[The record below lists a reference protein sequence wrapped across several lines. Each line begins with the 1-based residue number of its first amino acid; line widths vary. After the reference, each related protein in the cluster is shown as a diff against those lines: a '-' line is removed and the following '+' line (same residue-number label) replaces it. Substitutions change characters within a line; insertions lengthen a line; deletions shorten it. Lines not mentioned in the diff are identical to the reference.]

1 LETPKTNAGMLT
13 EKFMMNNFW
22 ENSPNQICNLT
33 TQQYNKLYQ
42 QIHSLIRRRNLIEFL
57 NEKEED
63 ESVPAETVVGQV
75 SVSSANGE
83 TAGLTDEQIKLI
95 KWFMRL
101 AIELQ
106 ECDYTTESV
115 MSIDVEAWMN
125 DYYENGLTS
134 FQAIMEDESNA

>member
-1 LETPKTNAGMLT
+1 MIDKQKIRQILDDNSNDSGDNCREFTRAEIDKTI
-13 EKFMMNNFW
+13 ED
-22 ENSPNQICNLT
+22 IYNLV
-33 TQQYNKLYQ
+33 
-42 QIHSLIRRRNLIEFL
+42 
-57 NEKEED
+57 
-63 ESVPAETVVGQV
+63 SVPAETVVGQV